1 MINMLDEKDLK
12 ILEILKKDSRT
23 AFTEIAKMLNVSEAT
38 VRKRVKNLE
47 EKNVIVGYT
56 IKINKSKLGYNT
68 EAYVGLDVEPSQ
80 FLDAAKKMTE
90 IEEVKYVAT
99 STGDHMIMT
108 EIVTKDGKEL
118 MRIISE
124 KIGKIKGVHR
134 ICPAIIL
141 EVLKDEC

>member
-1 MINMLDEKDLK
+1 MLDEKDRK

-23 AFTEIAKMLNVSEAT
+23 AFTRIAKTLNVSEAT

-47 EKNVIVGYT
+47 EKKVIVGYG
-56 IKINKSKLGYNT
+56 IKIDESKLGYNT
-68 EAYVGLDVEPSQ
+68 MAYVGLDVEPSQ

-90 IEEVKYVAT
+90 IKEVKYVAT

-124 KIGKIKGVHR
+124 KIGKIKGVHK

>member
-1 MINMLDEKDLK
+1 MDEKDRK

-23 AFTEIAKMLNVSEAT
+23 AFTRIAKTLNVSEAT

-47 EKNVIVGYT
+47 EKKVIVGYG
-56 IKINKSKLGYNT
+56 IKIDESKLGYNT
-68 EAYVGLDVEPSQ
+68 MAYVGLDVEPSQ

-90 IEEVKYVAT
+90 IKEVKYVAT

-124 KIGKIKGVHR
+124 KIGKIKGVHK

>member
-1 MINMLDEKDLK
+1 MLDEKDRK

-23 AFTEIAKMLNVSEAT
+23 AFTGIAKTLNVSEAT
-38 VRKRVKNLE
+38 IRKRVKNLE
-47 EKNVIVGYT
+47 EKKVIMGYG
-56 IKINKSKLGYNT
+56 IKIDESKLGYNT
-68 EAYVGLDVEPSQ
+68 IAYVGLDAEPSQ
-80 FLDAAKKMTE
+80 FLEAARKMTE
-90 IEEVKYVAT
+90 IKEVKYVAT

-124 KIGKIKGVHR
+124 KIGKIKGVHK

>member
-1 MINMLDEKDLK
+1 MLDEKDRK

-23 AFTEIAKMLNVSEAT
+23 AFTGIAKTLNVSEAT

-47 EKNVIVGYT
+47 EKKVIVGYGT
-56 IKINKSKLGYNT
+56 KIDESKLGYNT
-68 EAYVGLDVEPSQ
+68 IAYVGLDVGPSQ
-80 FLDAAKKMTE
+80 FLEAARKMTE
-90 IEEVKYVAT
+90 IKEVKYVAT

-124 KIGKIKGVHR
+124 KIGKIKGVHK

-141 EVLKDEC
+141 EVLKDE

>member
-1 MINMLDEKDLK
+1 MLDEKDRK

-23 AFTEIAKMLNVSEAT
+23 AFTGIAKTLNVSEAT
-38 VRKRVKNLE
+38 IRKRVKNLE

-56 IKINKSKLGYNT
+56 IKINRPELGYNT
-68 EAYVGLDVEPSQ
+68 MAYVGLDVEPSM
-80 FLDAAKKMTE
+80 FLDAARKMTE